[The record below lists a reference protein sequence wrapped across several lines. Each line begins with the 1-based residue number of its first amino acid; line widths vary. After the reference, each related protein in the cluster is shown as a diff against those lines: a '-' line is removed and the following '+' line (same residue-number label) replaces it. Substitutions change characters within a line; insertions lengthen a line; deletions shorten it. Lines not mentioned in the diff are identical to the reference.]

1 MREVCAMT
9 GVIFNPERPG
19 QSIRE
24 LKAAGIEGVM
34 FDFGIFA
41 APAGVLHDRGICL
54 RLPGSL
60 LQIHKQKRN
69 MTT

>member
-9 GVIFNPERPG
+9 GVIFNPKRPG

-34 FDFGIFA
+34 FDFG
-41 APAGVLHDRGICL
+41 
-54 RLPGSL
+54 
-60 LQIHKQKRN
+60 
-69 MTT
+69 